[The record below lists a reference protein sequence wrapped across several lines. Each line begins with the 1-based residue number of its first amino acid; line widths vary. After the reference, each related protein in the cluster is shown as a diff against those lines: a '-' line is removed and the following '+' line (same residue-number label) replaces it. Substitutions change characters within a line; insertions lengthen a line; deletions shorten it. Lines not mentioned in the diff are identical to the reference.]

1 MTMSDDMYFNI
12 ICEEM
17 GITGGKIIRVDENR
31 GNLKDIHDVVDTY
44 TLERMK
50 ESADTV
56 DRIKWELH
64 LMKIWIPEKRK
75 IITYVK

>member
-1 MTMSDDMYFNI
+1 MRMSNGVYFNI

-17 GITGGKIIRVDENR
+17 GVMGGKVIRVDENR
-31 GNLKDIHDVVDTY
+31 GSLKDIHEVVDDY

-50 ESADTV
+50 QSEDTI

-75 IITYVK
+75 IITYL